1 MKYIGLTDN
10 QLKFLKNKIN
20 TERKQIEIELNDLHD
35 IYYALICDK
44 TIEDLVPSVKQDAV
58 SQNNDQ
64 QSS

>member
-1 MKYIGLTDN
+1 MKYIELTDK

-44 TIEDLVPSVKQDAV
+44 TIEDLVPSLKQDAA

>member
-44 TIEDLVPSVKQDAV
+44 TIEDLVPSVKQDAA